1 MDAILRATVMYFF
14 LFLVFRIAGKRSIA
28 HITTFDFVLLLMIGE
43 ATQQALIGDDYSLT
57 NAFIL
62 VTTLVIIEA
71 GLSLLKRSSPVADKI
86 LDDVPVIVLS
96 NGKFL
101 KERMNLARVD
111 EREILSAARTRQ
123 GLESADQIKYAIVEQ
138 SGEISIIPR

>member
-1 MDAILRATVMYFF
+1 MDAILRATVTYFF